1 MENKPFFELN
11 RRNSFYLVL
20 ETLWRNGLQTCPR
33 TVRIDGGTGVSE
45 EEGNPVRTV
54 DSQTDQRINP
64 QFRRQD
70 IRVLYRDPEFR
81 LEEIIE
87 IRYKGREQR
96 QEGLVEDAVERCPL
110 LFHHG
115 IRLEVLLQRLDVT
128 CNGLLVEILPVLV
141 QTLDPGDTF
150 EHQLGDICILDVA
163 RLLDNL
169 ICLFLKLL
177 RCGKLIFHDFET
189 PALALVHEQQ
199 DRHEQYEETQH
210 TESCQQYSQV
220 LLLGFEI

>member
-20 ETLWRNGLQTCPR
+20 ETLWGNSLQTHPR
-33 TVRIDGGTGVSE
+33 TVRIDGGSGVSQ

-64 QFRRQD
+64 QFRRQN

-87 IRYKGREQR
+87 IRDEGRKQR

-128 CNGLLVEILPVLV
+128 CNGLLVQILPVLV

-169 ICLFLKLL
+169 IRLFLKLL

-189 PALALVHEQQ
+189 LALALVHEQQ
-199 DRHEQYEETQH
+199 DRHERASQEQLLIPLLQRREER
-210 TESCQQYSQV
+210 
-220 LLLGFEI
+220 GFRGG